1 MPKNP
6 AQKRAPVSQIKK
18 TQEFTN
24 RRPRVILD
32 YFSVAS
38 CAERSA
44 AGGTLCGYQKELQRQ
59 GSWTFGE
66 AHSASV
72 RRSMGAEHRS

>member
-38 CAERSA
+38 CAERGRWWYAVRLPEGVTAARELDVRGSA
-44 AGGTLCGYQKELQRQ
+44 FR
-59 GSWTFGE
+59 FG
-66 AHSASV
+66 
-72 RRSMGAEHRS
+72 